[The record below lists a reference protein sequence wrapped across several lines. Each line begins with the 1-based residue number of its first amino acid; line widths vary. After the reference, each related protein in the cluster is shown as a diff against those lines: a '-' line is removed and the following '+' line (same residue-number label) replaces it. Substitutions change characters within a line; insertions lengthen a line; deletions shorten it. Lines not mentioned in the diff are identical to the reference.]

1 MDQPATASAILG
13 AAVFDAEGERLGQIE
28 DLHFDLV
35 EFRILAAVVGHGG
48 FMGLGEERDPLDW
61 RLLRWDDG
69 LGGYVTGIALS
80 DDEPDGIV
88 PGPGPALA

>member
-1 MDQPATASAILG
+1 MDQPATATAILG

-35 EFRILAAVVGHGG
+35 DFRILAAVVGHGG
-48 FMGLGEERDPLDW
+48 FMGLGEAQDPIDW

-69 LGGYVTGIALS
+69 LGGYVSGVTLS
-80 DDEPDGIV
+80 DDDPDQA
-88 PGPGPALA
+88 PPGPALA